1 VTLRRLGAAI
11 LLTVVIAQGAD
22 EVITRV
28 RLGKASYDFAVGCGE
43 ETGASAGKGV
53 FTGHARR
60 ECGEGLPG
68 VGGSPGPVVVT
79 RTVDCGPPQVAGQLR
94 PDPGDVCGQVRN
106 LCDAATSAQ
115 LPTDPT
121 ITTTASE
128 QRNPDGTWRLI
139 GTDCLVQG
147 ARPQVTALLVM
158 QQLRK
163 LVPHPAIGVAPPG
176 GATLVNIQ
184 TLLWAET
191 PAEQSLG
198 TVTLLGH
205 RVALRVRVD
214 RVDWDFGDGSTDT
227 TDTPEPRYD
236 PADGC
241 RTVTCPGYWGHVY
254 RATGSTRVTATVTWS
269 GRYRVDGGAWQD
281 IPDTVTGPAATTDL
295 VVRQA
300 RGILVPAH

>member
-1 VTLRRLGAAI
+1 MRILLAIAVGFGVMTSTPLAHASSSTSAPPGNCTAGTGARAVRGGFSDYSGKACDAGTTGAA
-11 LLTVVIAQGAD
+11 A
-22 EVITRV
+22 
-28 RLGKASYDFAVGCGE
+28 
-43 ETGASAGKGV
+43 
-53 FTGHARR
+53 
-60 ECGEGLPG
+60 
-68 VGGSPGPVVVT
+68 GGSRGPVVVT

-106 LCDAATSAQ
+106 LCDAATPAQ

-121 ITTTASE
+121 ITTMASE
-128 QRNPDGTWRLI
+128 QRDPDGTWRLI

-205 RVALRVRVD
+205 RVALRVHVD

-281 IPDTVTGPAATTDL
+281 IPNTVTGPAATTDL

-300 RGILVPAH
+300 RGILVPASSDR

>member
-1 VTLRRLGAAI
+1 MRCILIAGLATAVMLASSSVSTASPLQVTGAS
-11 LLTVVIAQGAD
+11 
-22 EVITRV
+22 
-28 RLGKASYDFAVGCGE
+28 GKPDCQN
-43 ETGASAGKGV
+43 ETGASGGNGGVTARGTNTCNAGT
-53 FTGHARR
+53 TGAAA
-60 ECGEGLPG
+60 
-68 VGGSPGPVVVT
+68 GGSRGPVVVT

-106 LCDAATSAQ
+106 LCDAATPAQ

-205 RVALRVRVD
+205 RVALRVHVD